1 MRQQRRRFTRRYG
14 ERRYKI
20 LFVIA
25 TEGMKTERMYFEWFQ
40 RAGAVIQVEWLK
52 GKHGSAPPQ
61 VLKRMQKRL
70 KTEGL
75 RHEDE
80 AWLVVDKDQWTD
92 SQLSELSNWSLK
104 QDNYHLAVSNPMFE
118 YWLLL
123 HFDEGIGISTASQ
136 CKDRL
141 KHHWPKFDKDR
152 LDMARLDGGI
162 TKAIERAKAK
172 DTPLCS
178 DWPRRTGTTV
188 YRLVEK
194 LMTTESTP

>member
-1 MRQQRRRFTRRYG
+1 MPRTRRRFTRRFG
-14 ERRYKI
+14 ERRYKT

-40 RAGAVIQVEWLK
+40 RDGAVIQVEWLK
-52 GKHGSAPPQ
+52 GKQGSAPPQ
-61 VLKRMQKRL
+61 VLSRMQKRL
-70 KTEGL
+70 KIERL

-80 AWLVVDKDQWTD
+80 AWLVIDKDQWTAD
-92 SQLSELSNWSLK
+92 QLVELYNWSLK

-123 HFDEGIGISTASQ
+123 HFDEGSGISAARQ
-136 CKDRL
+136 CIDRL
-141 KHHWPKFDKDR
+141 KHHWPEFDKDR
-152 LDMARLDGGI
+152 LDMASLDGGI
-162 TKAIERAKAK
+162 TEAIERAKAK
-172 DTPLCS
+172 DTPPCS

-194 LMTTESTP
+194 LMTTGATP